1 MYCGRYGTGSTL
13 DNPTRN
19 WRINQTRSDTR
30 LVMLMLVI
38 IGPPLLII
46 LGTALS
52 RNPLSKYKHGKWY
65 QTREITDNDEVS
77 KRPTVTDPV
86 NWFPTWKLIFRWGE
100 YPNWIVNGML
110 RYKKPRAWSRDTIQ
124 GNYFEL
130 EAFFYPD
137 TIQMDCLKLAMAV
150 NVPFFSLISRFI
162 VRTCESWRSPW
173 TFPSS
178 YAHVNLI
185 CFFLTFL
192 ISLSRY

>member
-1 MYCGRYGTGSTL
+1 MPTVYCGRYGTGSTL
-13 DNPTRN
+13 NNPTRN
-19 WRINQTRSDTR
+19 WGINQTRSDTR

-86 NWFPTWKLIFRWGE
+86 NWFPTWKWIFRWGK

-110 RYKKPRAWSRDTIQ
+110 RRTKPRAWSSDTIQ

-130 EAFFYPD
+130 EAFF
-137 TIQMDCLKLAMAV
+137 
-150 NVPFFSLISRFI
+150 
-162 VRTCESWRSPW
+162 
-173 TFPSS
+173 
-178 YAHVNLI
+178 
-185 CFFLTFL
+185 
-192 ISLSRY
+192 LSRHNSDGLFETSNGCQRPVLFFNFSIHSTHGRVVT

>member
-1 MYCGRYGTGSTL
+1 MYCGRYGTESTL

-19 WRINQTRSDTR
+19 WGINQTRSDTR

-38 IGPPLLII
+38 TGPPLLII

-52 RNPLSKYKHGKWY
+52 RNQLSIYKHGKWY

-77 KRPTVTDPV
+77 KRPAVTDPV

-100 YPNWIVNGML
+100 YPNWILNGML
-110 RYKKPRAWSRDTIQ
+110 RHKKPRAWSRDTIQ
-124 GNYFEL
+124 ENYFEL